1 MKIVING
8 GGGVGEALA
17 DILSHL
23 HHDVS
28 VIESDIRRADTLRGE
43 MDCHVVTGNG
53 ASPAALR
60 EAGADTGDIFLAV
73 TNHDEVNLLSCLFAR
88 EAGCPRSIARI
99 RNRACVDG
107 SDMSIRALGIDQI
120 INPDEEAAREMVRL
134 LSAPGTTQVTPLAD
148 DAVIVAGMMVPG
160 ASPLDGKTLAE
171 LAETHRQLRYRVVVI
186 RRDEET
192 LIPTGGDR
200 ILAGDEVFIIA
211 EPETV
216 KQVTRAFNPAV
227 GAGQLGRVMV
237 LGAGD
242 LGRNVAAMLE
252 DTCRVKLI
260 DPTGWD
266 AQDASEELQRTLI
279 IEGADHEMD
288 LLEREGLAE
297 MDAFVAATDEEEKN
311 LIACLYAKRLGVP
324 RTLARVE
331 LKFYRSLMMTVGVD
345 AAVSPR
351 QVTVNA
357 ILKYVRT
364 GDIRAVVRMRGVS
377 AEAIELVPGEGA
389 KVLDGPL
396 RTVRFPQGALVGMV
410 VRSGEVVIP
419 DGDTQIRP
427 GDRVVVFALD
437 KIVGQVEKLFAASSR

>member
-8 GGGVGEALA
+8 GGGVGGALA
-17 DILSHL
+17 EILSHQG
-23 HHDVS
+23 HDVTI
-28 VIESDIRRADTLRGE
+28 IEPDIRRADVLRGE

-60 EAGADTGDIFLAV
+60 EAGAESGDIFLAV
-73 TNHDEVNLLSCLFAR
+73 TDQDEVNLLSCLFAR

-134 LSAPGTTQVTPLAD
+134 LRTPGTTQVTPLAD
-148 DAVIVAGMMVPG
+148 DAVIVAGMMIPDE
-160 ASPLDGKTLAE
+160 SPFDGKTLAE
-171 LAETHRQLRYRVVVI
+171 LAEIHSQLRYRVVVI
-186 RRDEET
+186 RRGDET
-192 LIPTGGDR
+192 LIPTGSDR

-216 KQVTRAFNPAV
+216 KQVTRALGSAAGP
-227 GAGQLGRVMV
+227 GQLKRVMI
-237 LGAGD
+237 LGASD
-242 LGRNVAAMLE
+242 LGRNVAAMLQ
-252 DTCRVKLI
+252 DTCHVKLI
-260 DPTGWD
+260 DSTGQY
-266 AQDASEELQRTLI
+266 ALDASEELQRTLV
-279 IEGADHEMD
+279 IEGAGHEMD
-288 LLEREGLAE
+288 LLERESLGE

-331 LKFYRSLMMTVGVD
+331 RSFYRPFMMTVGVD
-345 AAVSPR
+345 AAVSAR
-351 QVTVNA
+351 QATINA

-377 AEAIELVPGEGA
+377 AEAIELLPGEGA
-389 KVLDGPL
+389 KVLDRPL
-396 RTVRFPQGALVGMV
+396 RTVRFPRGALVGMI
-410 VRSGEVVIP
+410 VRPEEVVIP
-419 DGDTQIRP
+419 DGDTEIRA
-427 GDRVVVFALD
+427 GDHVVVFTLD
-437 KIVGQVEKLFAASSR
+437 KVVGQVEKLFASSSR